1 MPIKCLQGTQINGVL
16 AFLRWYLDSQGRG
29 RRLRLPPMRLGKQGQ
44 LMQPC
49 WCLNNILTL
58 YPRVRTPRLP
68 WTHSSMRA
76 TEALQLCSILKEE
89 RKARGEQGKV
99 EQGAA
104 VGTNSKS
111 QLQPG
116 EAPPFL
122 QEANNRHEATL
133 GQTTLVFF
141 LLIHSEGNIEGV
153 ASAWSSGSVSCQI
166 SSFISGKNRESR
178 QSQERGS
185 QEGEKVN
192 LTVLVNCAIQVR
204 SLLCFVTQFPLTWV
218 TSTADVS
225 IFPSTSLSAGV
236 GTQ

>member
-1 MPIKCLQGTQINGVL
+1 MLVSQQYPDPI
-16 AFLRWYLDSQGRG
+16 SQGQDPQIG
-29 RRLRLPPMRLGKQGQ
+29 VSL
-44 LMQPC
+44 
-49 WCLNNILTL
+49 
-58 YPRVRTPRLP
+58 
-68 WTHSSMRA
+68 S
-76 TEALQLCSILKEE
+76 ALDTQFYEGNRSTSVVFHLKEE

-122 QEANNRHEATL
+122 QEANSRHEATL
-133 GQTTLVFF
+133 GQTTLMFF
-141 LLIHSEGNIEGV
+141 LLIHSEGNIEGKGGV

-192 LTVLVNCAIQVR
+192 VTVLVNCAIQVR

-236 GTQ
+236 ATQ